1 MYILSFTV
9 FPSLALTVKF
19 AGVLFVMVFILFFLW
34 VNILKRIINCSTNV
48 SYQKGLSSGCEETSS
63 PCIHAGGNHEQ
74 LTEADRNQV
83 GNMENWIECDIV
95 GDKKGEFG
103 ANAVKFLLSSGRDA
117 FETRIIFTVTSAFLL
132 KMFSLFGSN

>member
-9 FPSLALTVKF
+9 FPSLAPMVKF
-19 AGVLFVMVFILFFLW
+19 AGVLFVMFLILLFLW

-63 PCIHAGGNHEQ
+63 PCIHAGGNDEQ
-74 LTEADRNQV
+74 LTEGGRNQV

-95 GDKKGEFG
+95 SNKEGEFG
-103 ANAVKFLLSSGRDA
+103 ANAVKFLLLSGRDA
-117 FETRIIFTVTSAFLL
+117 L
-132 KMFSLFGSN
+132 KLELSLQ

>member
-9 FPSLALTVKF
+9 LPSLAPMVKF
-19 AGVLFVMVFILFFLW
+19 AGVLFVMFLILLFLW

-63 PCIHAGGNHEQ
+63 CIHAGGNDEQ
-74 LTEADRNQV
+74 LTETGRNQV
-83 GNMENWIECDIV
+83 GNMENWIECDV
-95 GDKKGEFG
+95 VSNKEGEFG

-117 FETRIIFTVTSAFLL
+117 L
-132 KMFSLFGSN
+132 KLELSLQ